1 MQSNLDRTNKD
12 KGETIMKTMKNLFAS
27 LLAVMLMAAMLVI
40 PASAAGEYTITVN
53 GNHTG
58 HTYKAYQIFSG
69 TLSNTGVLADIE
81 WGTGVKG
88 NELLAALQSDAAF
101 GTGTANSF
109 INCVDA
115 EAVSKVVASW
125 SPDSATLDRF
135 AELVGE
141 NLSTIAGTS
150 TNPSG
155 TTYTIEGLD
164 AGYYLVMDIDV
175 PEGDDANEGD
185 AYTKYI
191 IRVVRNVQ
199 VSPKGAVPTVTKT
212 VHTSENGTYREYE
225 DTTVTYDVWFKLEGT
240 LPSNYTTDY
249 PQYRYQFVDTLPGG
263 LTYKKDA
270 SSNNYILYAYILH
283 DNDTTTAIDTSA
295 YTVDVTGQ
303 VLTVSFANLKTS
315 LPDLLTT
322 DKIVVKYSATL
333 NTGAVIGG
341 TGNVNR
347 VILKYSNDPNEPASE
362 TDPSMGTTAADTAK
376 VYTYQLNVTKVDGID
391 TTKALSGAQFYLYR
405 NVDASTKVYAKVDA
419 NGKLIDSVST
429 KADASVLESDADGN
443 FTVSGLDA
451 GTYWLEEIKAPDGY
465 NKMDDPVRVTI
476 TPEYTN
482 DALSALKY
490 EVDGV
495 AGTGNHTTGAVS
507 VQVKNNAGATLPS
520 TGGMGTT
527 LFYIIGIALMAG
539 AVVVLLAKKRTNN
552 AK

>member
-1 MQSNLDRTNKD
+1 
-12 KGETIMKTMKNLFAS
+12 MKKFFAS
-27 LLAVMLMAAMLVI
+27 LLAVMMLASMLI
-40 PASAAGEYTITVN
+40 LPTSAAGEYTITVN

-69 TLSNTGVLADIE
+69 TLSASGVLADIE

-88 NELLAALQSDAAF
+88 NDLLAALKDDTSF
-101 GTGTANSF
+101 GSGTSNSF
-109 INCVDA
+109 VNCEDA

-150 TNPSG
+150 TEDG
-155 TTYTIEGLD
+155 TTAVYTIEGLD

-175 PEGDDANEGD
+175 PVGDDANEGD

-199 VSPKGAVPTVTKT
+199 VSPKGTVPTVTKT

-249 PQYRYQFVDTLPGG
+249 AQYRYQFIDTLPGG

-283 DNDTTTAIDTSA
+283 DNDTTTPIDTSA

-333 NTGAVIGG
+333 NTNAVIGG
-341 TGNVNR
+341 TGNVNS
-347 VILKYSNDPNEPASE
+347 VILKYSNDPNQPAGVAS
-362 TDPSMGTTAADTAK
+362 PSMGTTAPNTAK
-376 VYTYQLNVTKVDGID
+376 VYAYQLNVTKVDGID
-391 TTKALSGAQFYLYR
+391 TTKSLAGAQFYLYR

-476 TPEYTN
+476 SPEYAN

-495 AGTGNHTTGAVS
+495 VGTGEHTTGTVS

-520 TGGMGTT
+520 TGGIGTT